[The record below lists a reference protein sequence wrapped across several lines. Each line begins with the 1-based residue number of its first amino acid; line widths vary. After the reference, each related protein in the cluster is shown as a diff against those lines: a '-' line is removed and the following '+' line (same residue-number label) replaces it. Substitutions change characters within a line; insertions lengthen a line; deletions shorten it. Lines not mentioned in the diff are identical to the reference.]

1 MGATTPCMQD
11 HEMRLILKRYPACR
25 GRALN
30 DAFISEKVKNAYRTM
45 VVFLQTFLRLVF
57 L

>member
-11 HEMRLILKRYPACR
+11 EMQLILKRYPACR